1 MFRIREDDSVSV
13 TDDDENETIDLRKDD
28 DSPHS
33 TASSCRPFSNMSLT
47 DLDPQRREAILSAEA
62 AVFWDDD
69 SVSSS
74 DNDEIETTDLR
85 EDDDSPPPLIPRCVS
100 TLSDALKKINDLE
113 EELRTL
119 KDKLILAED
128 ASKFHKTRCSE
139 LEKQLLSS
147 TKYAQGQDAPQQE
160 GANKR
165 VGKVNGRCST
175 SNSIPKKRTTW
186 HYFSLHSP

>member
-100 TLSDALKKINDLE
+100 TLSDALKKN
-113 EELRTL
+113 
-119 KDKLILAED
+119 
-128 ASKFHKTRCSE
+128 
-139 LEKQLLSS
+139 
-147 TKYAQGQDAPQQE
+147 
-160 GANKR
+160 
-165 VGKVNGRCST
+165 
-175 SNSIPKKRTTW
+175 
-186 HYFSLHSP
+186 